1 MMGQLGFDVW
11 YQGKALWV
19 RVLRRVLVVFSLA
32 LILILALGLG
42 GIAAGLYTYFG
53 SGKAVTAQGPRIEL
67 GELASCATAVID
79 LDRIEVVLPEQLALL
94 PGPQQELRISTQPQV
109 TINAVVLPREDVD
122 AALLGFDSCLITLD
136 SQTWSINR
144 SAVGQPWLQVDKESG
159 FSDATSGESVAFDV
173 GAVANSTLIIG
184 FGNPDPSITK
194 LLLDAEVSYPD
205 ADSWA
210 LECAIAAGVLLA
222 LFVMLAVI
230 MIVKGTHRPRS
241 TESQS

>member
-1 MMGQLGFDVW
+1 MMGQSGFDVW

-19 RVLRRVLVVFSLA
+19 RVSRRVLVVFSLA
-32 LILILALGLG
+32 LILILALGLA
-42 GIAAGLYTYFG
+42 GIAAGLYAYFG

-67 GELASCATAVID
+67 AELASCATAVID
-79 LDRIEVVLPEQLALL
+79 LDRIEVVLPDQFALL

-109 TINAVVLPREDVD
+109 TVSAVVLPREGVD

-144 SAVGQPWLQVDKESG
+144 SAVGQPWLQVDKEAG
-159 FSDATSGESVAFDV
+159 FSEAISGKSVAFDV
-173 GAVANSTLIIG
+173 GTVSNSTLIIG
-184 FGNPDPSITK
+184 FGDPNPSIKK

-210 LECAIAAGVLLA
+210 LGCVIAAGVLLA
-222 LFVMLAVI
+222 LFVMFTVI
-230 MIVKGTHRPRS
+230 VIVKGTHRPRS
-241 TESQS
+241 SESHS